1 MEPPFPSNV
10 ELVEWRRCASA
21 AFSSNART
29 FRDHYSSLR
38 RLFPSISPLVT
49 QGIAISAEW
58 FAPILRASS
67 REPSLGQAAEWP
79 DESNSPVDYP
89 DPPSPYHDPVCQTQT
104 QETPLLSVEADMS
117 AGLSTV
123 GLTGL
128 LSEPMSESFG
138 TVDNSHMSTTQLLST
153 EIDMPADT
161 SGIKPTELTSSRPLE
176 SIAAVNQP
184 GEPRT
189 SPPPAGVDDTSA
201 NVRIERPTSEVDT
214 DLLGTP
220 LPGGLFSEEL
230 DMNVSFTLG
239 EVTEPEGEEADQEPT
254 SDQPSKTENAS
265 MLAGDPPAAPR
276 SSLLITR
283 RSGTSPAARIV
294 PANAV
299 NAEPQPMET
308 IASTAAAEPLESTS
322 VVSCP
327 PKITSLEPLKPSYV
341 KLDRIP
347 VKQTPSQNA
356 TSQKRTRAS
365 SPKSVGNTATKR
377 PSSPHGSEDKRHRS
391 LKNDNS
397 ETRHPTSKDSSTRE
411 EVWHHRLSHAR
422 AEVHREAA
430 LVNSTRVE
438 KLYQLKQSVS
448 TGKISPDHPSLE
460 DRIRD
465 ILGEEPSKTP
475 PPPPAPM
482 SPHASLALPS
492 TSRIPA
498 LMDVVVP
505 PPANL
510 LPPSA
515 RHGSTGQGTAR
526 RHSESGGSHNV
537 RRSPPRN
544 AEPTYGQ
551 ESLRATM
558 TRAVSAGIEIPPEV
572 EAFMRRV
579 DAVSS
584 TTMRRPDDKDHQK
597 KKDQGAKSYQSRRD
611 RD

>member
-1 MEPPFPSNV
+1 
-10 ELVEWRRCASA
+10 
-21 AFSSNART
+21 
-29 FRDHYSSLR
+29 
-38 RLFPSISPLVT
+38 
-49 QGIAISAEW
+49 
-58 FAPILRASS
+58 
-67 REPSLGQAAEWP
+67 
-79 DESNSPVDYP
+79 
-89 DPPSPYHDPVCQTQT
+89 
-104 QETPLLSVEADMS
+104 MS

-153 EIDMPADT
+153 EIDMPADN
-161 SGIKPTELTSSRPLE
+161 SGIKPTEFTSSRPLE

-239 EVTEPEGEEADQEPT
+239 EVTETEGEEANQEPT
-254 SDQPSKTENAS
+254 SDQPSKTENAN
-265 MLAGDPPAAPR
+265 MLAGDSLAAPG
-276 SSLLITR
+276 SSLPITR
-283 RSGTSPAARIV
+283 RSGTPPAARIV
-294 PANAV
+294 PVNAV
-299 NAEPQPMET
+299 NAEPQPVET
-308 IASTAAAEPLESTS
+308 IASTTAAEPLESTS
-322 VVSCP
+322 VLCCP
-327 PKITSLEPLKPSYV
+327 PNITNLEPSKPSYV
-341 KLDRIP
+341 KLDRKSP
-347 VKQTPSQNA
+347 KQTPPQNA
-356 TSQKRTRAS
+356 TSQKRTRTS

-377 PSSPHGSEDKRHRS
+377 PSSSQGSKDKRHRS
-391 LKNDNS
+391 HKNDNS
-397 ETRHPTSKDSSTRE
+397 EIRHPSSKDSSTRE
-411 EVWHHRLSHAR
+411 EVWHHRLPHAR
-422 AEVHREAA
+422 AEVHQEAA
-430 LVNSTRVE
+430 SVNSTHVE
-438 KLYQLKQSVS
+438 KLDQLKQSVS
-448 TGKISPDHPSLE
+448 TGKISPNHPSLE

-558 TRAVSAGIEIPPEV
+558 TRAVSAGVEIQPEAQ
-572 EAFMRRV
+572 AFMRRV

-597 KKDQGAKSYQSRRD
+597 KKDQSAKSSKSRRD